1 MTGAR
6 LPLNRSP
13 VPDDTD
19 LLARIVQNDADA
31 LDLLYERHS
40 RVVYS
45 LALRMLRSAELAEDV
60 VQETFW
66 RVWRRSATFEGRR
79 GSVAS
84 WIFGIAHNLS
94 VDELRRQRARPSLVR
109 DTPDDPVLGAIVDA
123 GADVGDLA
131 LQNELRRQI
140 VAALAQI
147 PADQRQAIELAY
159 FGGLSQSEIAER
171 LQSPIGTVKTRIR
184 NGLRRLRDVLLAQ
197 HLAAEDIT
205 E

>member
-19 LLARIVQNDADA
+19 LLARIVQSDAGA
-31 LDLLYERHS
+31 LDLLYERYS

-45 LALRMLRSAELAEDV
+45 LALRMLRSAELAEDI

-66 RVWRRSATFEGRR
+66 RIWRRSATFEGRR

-84 WIFGIAHNLS
+84 WILGIAHNLS

-109 DTPDDPVLGAIVDA
+109 DTPGEPILSAIVDVS
-123 GADVGDLA
+123 ADVDDLA
-131 LQNELRRQI
+131 LLNERRRQI
-140 VAALAQI
+140 LKALEQI
-147 PADQRQAIELAY
+147 PADQRLAIELAY

-171 LQSPIGTVKTRIR
+171 LQSPIGTIKTRIR
-184 NGLRRLRDVLLAQ
+184 NGLRRLREVLLSQ
-197 HLAAEDIT
+197 HLAVEDIT

>member
-19 LLARIVQNDADA
+19 LLARIVQSDAGA
-31 LDLLYERHS
+31 LDLLYERYS

-45 LALRMLRSAELAEDV
+45 LALRMLRSAELAEDI

-66 RVWRRSATFEGRR
+66 RIWRRSATFEGRR

-84 WIFGIAHNLS
+84 WILGIAHNLS

-109 DTPDDPVLGAIVDA
+109 DTPGEPILSAIVDA
-123 GADVGDLA
+123 SADVGDLA
-131 LQNELRRQI
+131 LLNERRRQI
-140 VAALAQI
+140 LKALEQI
-147 PADQRQAIELAY
+147 PADQRLAIELAY

-171 LQSPIGTVKTRIR
+171 LQSPIGTIKTRIR
-184 NGLRRLRDVLLAQ
+184 NGLRRLREVLLSQ
-197 HLAAEDIT
+197 HLAVEDIT

>member
-19 LLARIVQNDADA
+19 LLARIVQSDAGA
-31 LDLLYERHS
+31 LDLLYERYS

-45 LALRMLRSAELAEDV
+45 LALRMLRSAELAEDI

-66 RVWRRSATFEGRR
+66 RIWRRSATFEGRR

-84 WIFGIAHNLS
+84 WILGIAHNLS

-109 DTPDDPVLGAIVDA
+109 DTPGEPILSAIVDVS
-123 GADVGDLA
+123 ADVDDLA
-131 LQNELRRQI
+131 LLNERRRQI
-140 VAALAQI
+140 LKALEQI
-147 PADQRQAIELAY
+147 PADQRLAIELAY
-159 FGGLSQSEIAER
+159 FGGLSQSEIAEH
-171 LQSPIGTVKTRIR
+171 LQSPIGTIKTRIR
-184 NGLRRLRDVLLAQ
+184 NGLRRLREVLLSQ
-197 HLAAEDIT
+197 HLAVEDIT

>member
-84 WIFGIAHNLS
+84 WILGIAHNLS

-109 DTPDDPVLGAIVDA
+109 DTPGEPILSAIVDA

-131 LQNELRRQI
+131 LLNERRRQI
-140 VAALAQI
+140 LKALEQI
-147 PADQRQAIELAY
+147 PADQRLAIEMAY

>member
-19 LLARIVQNDADA
+19 LLARIVQSDAGA
-31 LDLLYERHS
+31 LDLLYERYS

-45 LALRMLRSAELAEDV
+45 LALRMLRSAELAEDI

-66 RVWRRSATFEGRR
+66 RIWRRSATFEGRR

-84 WIFGIAHNLS
+84 WILGIAHNLS

-109 DTPDDPVLGAIVDA
+109 DTPGEPILSAIVDA
-123 GADVGDLA
+123 SADVDDLA
-131 LQNELRRQI
+131 LLNERRRQI
-140 VAALAQI
+140 LKALEQI
-147 PADQRQAIELAY
+147 PADQRLAIELAY

-171 LQSPIGTVKTRIR
+171 LQSPIGTIKTRIR
-184 NGLRRLRDVLLAQ
+184 NGLRRLREVLLSQ
-197 HLAAEDIT
+197 HLAVEDIT